1 MTDNLEKGSPT
12 LELSKLLIS
21 KPSITP
27 EDAGCQDI
35 LIKRLEA
42 IGFTIEKMPFGDVNN
57 FWARRGQEKPLFAF
71 AGHTDVVP
79 TGPEEEWHSKP
90 FYPKIDNG
98 YLYGRGAADMKG
110 SLAAMV
116 TACERFIE
124 QHPKHKGSVAFLITS
139 DEEGPAT
146 DGTVKVMEK
155 LQQRNEHI
163 DWCVVGE
170 PSSSNSVGD
179 VIKNGRRGS
188 LGCELTAHGIQGHVA
203 YPQKADNPIHRVV
216 PALSVLSSEIWC
228 EGNEFFPPTS
238 FQISNIHSGT
248 GATNVIP
255 GKVQVVFNF
264 RFSSELN
271 EETIKQRTE
280 DILNQHGLKYDI
292 QWTLSGKPFLTSSG
306 CLIDA
311 TVKAIKEV
319 ANIKTDLS
327 TAGGTSDGRFIAPT
341 GTELI
346 ELGPCND
353 TIHKVNECVKAEE
366 LDMLSDMYERILFE
380 LLVD

>member
-1 MTDNLEKGSPT
+1 MTSPEKESPT

-27 EDAGCQDI
+27 KDAGCQDI
-35 LIKRLEA
+35 MIKRLEA
-42 IGFTIEKMPFGDVNN
+42 IGFKIEKMPFGDVDN
-57 FWARRGQEKPLFAF
+57 FWARKGQDKPLFAF

-79 TGPEEEWHSKP
+79 TGPEEEWSNKP
-90 FYPKIDNG
+90 FDPLIDNA

-116 TACERFIE
+116 TACERFVE
-124 QHPKHKGSVAFLITS
+124 QHPDHNGSIAFLITS

-146 DGTVKVMEK
+146 DGTVRVIEQ
-155 LQQRNEHI
+155 LQERKEHI

-170 PSSSNSVGD
+170 PSSSNKVGD

-188 LGCELTAHGIQGHVA
+188 LGCELTVHGIQGHVA
-203 YPQKADNPIHRVV
+203 YPHKADNPIHRVA
-216 PALSVLSSEIWC
+216 PALLALNTEVWC
-228 EGNEFFPPTS
+228 QGNDFFPPTS
-238 FQISNIHSGT
+238 FQVSNINAGT

-255 GKVQVVFNF
+255 GKVDIVFNF

-271 EETIKQRTE
+271 EDIIKQRTE
-280 DILNQHGLKYDI
+280 NILDQHGLKYDI
-292 QWTLSGKPFLTSSG
+292 KWTLSGNPFLTSSG
-306 CLIDA
+306 RLIDA
-311 TVKAIKEV
+311 TVKAIKKV
-319 ANIKTDLS
+319 ANINTDLS

-353 TIHKVNECVKAEE
+353 TIHKVNECVKAED
-366 LDMLSDMYERILFE
+366 LDSLSDMYERILFE
-380 LLVD
+380 LLIE